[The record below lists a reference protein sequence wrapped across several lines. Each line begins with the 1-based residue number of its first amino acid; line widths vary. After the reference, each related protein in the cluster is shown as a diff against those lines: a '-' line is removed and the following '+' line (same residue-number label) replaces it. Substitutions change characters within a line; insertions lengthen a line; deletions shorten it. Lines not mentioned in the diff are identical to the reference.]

1 MKKTIL
7 SFATFAST
15 MIGVGFFSL
24 PYLASRL
31 GFWTMVVY
39 LFAMAAIAIIIHLI
53 FSRLVLKAPD
63 YSRFPGFVGFYLG
76 KNWKKIGFLTSTIG
90 MLGAM
95 LAYLIIGGEFL
106 ANIFSPVFGGS
117 YTIYILIYFFI
128 GAALI
133 FSGIRIVEKI
143 ELWGLVLFIVA
154 LVFIFIKGLPVFDVS
169 NLFMVHSQSF
179 NVHNL
184 FLAFGPILFS
194 FWGISV
200 VPEMEEQLK
209 DNKQQ
214 LKKVIP
220 AGILTALVVYLVF
233 IIVVY
238 GICGRY
244 VTPDALSGLK
254 MFLTRDALIVGFLFG
269 IIATFTSFISI
280 GLTLKKI
287 FKYDLKIPEILSW
300 FIACFVPLAFFFI
313 GFKNFIQVIG
323 FVGGIVLSLDGIL
336 ICLMYQR
343 LRRTKKAKTLTSILA
358 LVFILAII
366 CEIKYFLIK

>member
-1 MKKTIL
+1 
-7 SFATFAST
+7 